1 MKATNS
7 KGQESPTPSYYK
19 ETDVLGLEK
28 QEIHLVKA
36 ASALPEETPEPDFP
50 LAGLGLRVVAGIID
64 SMLFVIPW
72 VAEMLVFEISYS
84 ISALIFPVLLG
95 YTLYF
100 GLMESSGFKASIG
113 KSIVG
118 IKVVNAKG
126 DKLSFVNASLRFIVS
141 LISII
146 PLGMGIWAIAFDKKK
161 QAWHDQLMDTYVV
174 KE

>member
-1 MKATNS
+1 MKAANS
-7 KGQESPTPSYYK
+7 KGQESPTPSFFK

-28 QEIHLVKA
+28 QEIHIIKA
-36 ASALPEETPEPDFP
+36 ASSLPEEKPEPDFH
-50 LAGLGLRVVAGIID
+50 LAGLGLRIVAGLID
-64 SMLFVIPW
+64 TLLFVIPW
-72 VAEMLVFEISYS
+72 VAEMLVFETSYS
-84 ISALIFPVLLG
+84 VLALIFPVLLG

-100 GLMESSGFKASIG
+100 GLMESSGLKASLG
-113 KSIVG
+113 KNIVG

-174 KE
+174 KG